1 MPTRLARSRSN
12 SVCSSQSIEEYN
24 STAAAVL
31 AEAYSKEEKKSSGDN
46 YDASPSKQATI
57 EVGDQ
62 VGLVN

>member
-12 SVCSSQSIEEYN
+12 SVCSTQSIEEYN

-31 AEAYSKEEKKSSGDN
+31 AEAYSKEEKKSSGD